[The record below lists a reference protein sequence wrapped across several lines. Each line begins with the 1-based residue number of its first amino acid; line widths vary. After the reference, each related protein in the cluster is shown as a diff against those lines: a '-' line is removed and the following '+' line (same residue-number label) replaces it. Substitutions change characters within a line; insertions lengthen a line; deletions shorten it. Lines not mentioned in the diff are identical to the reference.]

1 MTFDLK
7 AFEKAEFKER
17 IAEVAVPDLACFFS
31 EGEPALWKVRNLTA
45 PELAKAEM
53 SAKTEERLK
62 KVLEG
67 MLSTS
72 AKDQAEAVKIAI
84 GISDEPEPEFIKQLT
99 KLVLASVEPKIT
111 RQIAVKLANVSPNT
125 FYTLVAKINEL
136 SGKGAE
142 PGKLQASTKTKK

>member
-1 MTFDLK
+1 MAFDAK

-17 IAEVAVPDLACFFS
+17 IAEVPVPDLACFFDD
-31 EGEPALWKVRNLTA
+31 GEVAVWKVRNMTA
-45 PELAKAEM
+45 PELAKVEM

-84 GISDEPEPEFIKQLT
+84 GISDELEPEFIKQLT

-111 RQIAVKLANVSPNT
+111 RQIAVKLANISPNT
-125 FYTLVAKINEL
+125 FYALIAKINEL

-142 PGKLQASTKTKK
+142 MGKLQASTKTKK

>member
-1 MTFDLK
+1 MAFDLK

-17 IAEVAVPDLACFFS
+17 VAEVSVPDLACFFGD
-31 EGEPALWKVRNLTA
+31 GEPAVWKVRNLTA

-62 KVLEG
+62 KVMEG

-72 AKDQAEAVKIAI
+72 AKDQAEAAKIAI
-84 GISDEPEPEFIKQLT
+84 GISDELEPEFIKQLT

-111 RQIAVKLANVSPNT
+111 RQIAVKLANVAPNT

-136 SGKGAE
+136 SGKGADL
-142 PGKLQASTKTKK
+142 GKLPASTKTKK

>member
-1 MTFDLK
+1 MGFDLK
-7 AFEKAEFKER
+7 AFEKVEFTARVEEIKVPEL
-17 IAEVAVPDLACFFS
+17 AVFFGD
-31 EGEPALWKVRNLTA
+31 GEPAVWKVRNLTA

-84 GISDEPEPEFIKQLT
+84 GISEELEPEFIKQLT

-111 RQIAVKLANVSPNT
+111 RQVAVKLANVSPNT
-125 FYTLVAKINEL
+125 FYALIAKINEL

-142 PGKLQASTKTKK
+142 MGKLQASTKIKK